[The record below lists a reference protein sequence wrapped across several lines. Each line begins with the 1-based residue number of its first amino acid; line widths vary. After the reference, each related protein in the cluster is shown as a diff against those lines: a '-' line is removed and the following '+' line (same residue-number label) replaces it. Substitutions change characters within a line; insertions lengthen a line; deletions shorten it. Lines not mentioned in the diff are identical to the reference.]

1 MEARYQVIVLGGG
14 PAGLNAAKYAA
25 NAGYEVG
32 LLDAGTRLGGQYW
45 RHTGREEFDQS
56 VHHNFDQGSLLIDAV
71 LANSRITIH
80 SETNIWSASVIN
92 DEIVLRANSGAFITQ
107 RLILATG
114 AYDRS
119 LPFPGWDLPGVM
131 TPGAA
136 QSMLKGQGVVVGKR
150 IVVAGTGPFLL
161 PVAAGLS
168 EHGAEIVGLLEASSQ
183 YSWFNQAIA
192 LLRNPSKA
200 FEGLGYLRTLR
211 SGKVG
216 LRFREAIVAAH
227 AGDDRSLE
235 SITVAK
241 IDSQWKIQSTYKL
254 SCDVAAVGWGFT
266 ADTAIA
272 SALGL
277 ALDVDT
283 TGSISVVVDDNQRAI
298 QPNSAI
304 EIYVAGELTGIGGS
318 DLALVEGAIAGSAI
332 AGSTQ
337 DLKILKKRREKLRG
351 FAEALT
357 KVYPVQLGWKSW
369 LSDQTIIC
377 RCEEISYSD
386 INEAR
391 EEFDASDARTI
402 KLLTRCGMGLC
413 QGRVCSRY
421 IADIVNSGAVERI
434 NSAARPILS
443 PITLGEVAQEGLL

>member
-1 MEARYQVIVLGGG
+1 
-14 PAGLNAAKYAA
+14 
-25 NAGYEVG
+25 
-32 LLDAGTRLGGQYW
+32 
-45 RHTGREEFDQS
+45 
-56 VHHNFDQGSLLIDAV
+56 
-71 LANSRITIH
+71 
-80 SETNIWSASVIN
+80 
-92 DEIVLRANSGAFITQ
+92 
-107 RLILATG
+107 
-114 AYDRS
+114 
-119 LPFPGWDLPGVM
+119 
-131 TPGAA
+131 
-136 QSMLKGQGVVVGKR
+136 
-150 IVVAGTGPFLL
+150 
-161 PVAAGLS
+161 
-168 EHGAEIVGLLEASSQ
+168 
-183 YSWFNQAIA
+183 
-192 LLRNPSKA
+192 
-200 FEGLGYLRTLR
+200 
-211 SGKVG
+211 
-216 LRFREAIVAAH
+216 VAAH
-227 AGDDRSLE
+227 AGDDGSLE

-283 TGSISVVVDDNQRAI
+283 TGSVSVVVDDNQRAI
-298 QPNSAI
+298 QLNNAI

-332 AGSTQ
+332 AGSTR
-337 DLKILKKRREKLRG
+337 DLKILKKRRKKLKG

-386 INEAR
+386 INDAR

-413 QGRVCSRY
+413 QGRVCGRY
-421 IADIVNSGAVERI
+421 IADIMNSGAAERI